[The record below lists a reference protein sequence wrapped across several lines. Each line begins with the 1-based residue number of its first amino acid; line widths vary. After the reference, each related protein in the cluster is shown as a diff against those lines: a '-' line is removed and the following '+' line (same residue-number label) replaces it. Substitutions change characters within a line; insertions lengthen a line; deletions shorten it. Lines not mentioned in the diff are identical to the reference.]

1 MNNDEF
7 PSDARPDS
15 PLDRAIDRAVRKMM
29 HVDPRAGLRHRVLAR
44 LETAPPRYAAFFP
57 RFALAAGVTAM
68 LLLVV
73 FLVRRDGGGPAPSSA
88 SSAARLGVQATASPV
103 APPPEASSTASA
115 NATPQPP
122 SPARGAPRAATRP
135 ATRARSEIIRMPQ
148 VANVFGSRGTGVTAT
163 DASRTAPDTVFMSP
177 GAAGEAIRIDPL
189 PATPSTIV
197 QAQPGTEA
205 VLAPAAQLV
214 NIKLD
219 LTMTDQ
225 REGSTP
231 RARTVTILLQD
242 RENGRL
248 RSDQGQG
255 NARLAVDARPEVLS
269 NGRIRVLLTLD
280 YRPQSADGDT
290 GLPFNLTQSV
300 TAILEDGKPL
310 VISQSADPAA
320 NHAAVRVE
328 LRATVLR

>member
-57 RFALAAGVTAM
+57 HFALAAGVIAM

-88 SSAARLGVQATASPV
+88 SSTARVGVQATASPA

-122 SPARGAPRAATRP
+122 SPPRGAPRA

-148 VANVFGSRGTGVTAT
+148 VANVFGSRGTGVTAA
-163 DASRTAPDTVFMSP
+163 DASRTAPDTVFTSP
-177 GAAGEAIRIDPL
+177 AAAGEAIRIDPL
-189 PATPSTIV
+189 PASPSTIV

-231 RARTVTILLQD
+231 RARTVTMLLQD

-280 YRPQSADGDT
+280 YRPQSADGGT

-310 VISQSADPAA
+310 VISQSADPAS